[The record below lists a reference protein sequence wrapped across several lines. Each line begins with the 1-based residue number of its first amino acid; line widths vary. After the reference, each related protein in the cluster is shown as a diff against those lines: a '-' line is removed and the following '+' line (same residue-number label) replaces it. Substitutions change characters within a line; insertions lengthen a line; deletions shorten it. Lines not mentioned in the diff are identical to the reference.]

1 MPAKDRMLVGCP
13 VLVRLSNLDNCLHIL
28 KLLKSVNCNFVQWIG
43 GEICTRTK
51 QIITGLVQ
59 KANKFETKILQ
70 LEKAN

>member
-1 MPAKDRMLVGCP
+1 MPTKDRMLVGCP
-13 VLVRLSNLDNCLHIL
+13 VLVKLSNLDNCLHIL

-43 GEICTRTK
+43 GEICTRVK

-70 LEKAN
+70 LEKTN